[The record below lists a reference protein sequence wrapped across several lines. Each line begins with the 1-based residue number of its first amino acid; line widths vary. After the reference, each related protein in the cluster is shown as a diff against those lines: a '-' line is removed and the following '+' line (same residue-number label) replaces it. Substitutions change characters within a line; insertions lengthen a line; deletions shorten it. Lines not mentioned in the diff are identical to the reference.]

1 MNENLKD
8 KILELKGTLIELKS
22 CAEEFL
28 ELIGLEKSLLFK
40 RDFKKYQELVERKDQ
55 LSSQIAIY
63 EEKRQKIM
71 WDISVLTR
79 IPYYELNS
87 KRLLSIVDESERVDL
102 ELTVRTLKSLMAAI
116 KEANEQLSILVGKVL
131 YVITGLFER
140 LKQALRQQEYYNPRG
155 AIHVLE
161 TPGLLISQK
170 V

>member
-1 MNENLKD
+1 MNESLTK
-8 KILELKGTLIELKS
+8 KILELKEILKGLKS

-28 ELIGLEKSLLFK
+28 ELLDLEKSLVFK
-40 RDFKKYQELVERKDQ
+40 RDLKKYQELVEKKEQ
-55 LSSQIAIY
+55 LSNQIALW

-71 WDISVLTR
+71 WDISVLTG

-87 KRLLSIVDESERVDL
+87 KRLLSIVDESEKVDL
-102 ELTVRTLKSLMAAI
+102 EITVRTLKSLMAAI
-116 KEANEQLSILVGKVL
+116 KEANEQLRILVGKVL

-140 LKQALRQQEYYNPRG
+140 LKQTLRQQEYYNPRG

-170 V
+170 A